1 VNVEEYRRTS
11 LESWQ
16 TMAAGWERRRADI
29 ERITAPVSEWLVR
42 HLDPQ
47 PGDTVL
53 ELAAGPGDTGFA
65 AARLI
70 GEDGRLISTDFSP
83 EMVEVGRR
91 RAAELG
97 LTNVEHRVLDAEDNE
112 LGDDS
117 VNGVLCRFG
126 YMLMADPAQALSE
139 TRRVLRP
146 GGRLALAVWREA
158 ARNPWVA
165 IAGRVLVER
174 GLVTP
179 PEPGAPGMFTMAS
192 DERVREL
199 LDGAGFTVERLDE
212 VPVLFRYGDV
222 DEYVLNARDT
232 GGMFARVWRDA
243 SEDERQAIT
252 AQLAAAFA
260 PFAVDGGYELPGVT
274 LCVAAT

>member
-1 VNVEEYRRTS
+1 VDTEEYRRSS
-11 LESWQ
+11 LASWE

-29 ERITAPVSEWLVR
+29 ERVTAPVSEWLVR
-42 HLDPQ
+42 HVAPQ

-70 GEDGRLISTDFSP
+70 GEDGRLISTDFSS

-97 LTNVEHRVLDAEDNE
+97 LTNVEHRVIDAEDNALE
-112 LGDDS
+112 DDS
-117 VNGVLCRFG
+117 VDGVLCRFG
-126 YMLMADPAQALSE
+126 YMLMADPAAALSE

-146 GGRLALAVWREA
+146 GGRLAFAVWRDA

-174 GLVTP
+174 GLVPP
-179 PEPGAPGMFTMAS
+179 PEPGTPGIFSMAS
-192 DERVREL
+192 DERAQEL
-199 LDGAGFTVERLDE
+199 LEGAGLAVERLED
-212 VPVLFRYGDV
+212 VPVRFRYGDV
-222 DEYVLNARDT
+222 DEYIVNANDT
-232 GGMFARVWRDA
+232 GGMFARAWGAA
-243 SEDERQAIT
+243 SEDERQAIYT
-252 AQLAAAFA
+252 QLDEAFTQ
-260 PFAVDGGYELPGVT
+260 FAVDEGYELPGVA
-274 LCVAAT
+274 LCAVAS

>member
-1 VNVEEYRRTS
+1 VDADEYRRSS
-11 LESWQ
+11 LANWE
-16 TMAAGWERRRADI
+16 TMASGWERRRADI

-42 HLDPQ
+42 HLAPQ

-65 AARLI
+65 AAAII
-70 GEDGRLISTDFSP
+70 GERGRLISTDFSP

-91 RAAELG
+91 RAAGLG
-97 LTNVEHRVLDAEDNE
+97 LTNVEHRVLDAEDIDLE
-112 LGDDS
+112 DDS
-117 VNGVLCRFG
+117 VDGALCRFG
-126 YMLMADPAQALSE
+126 FMLMADPAAALSE

-174 GLVTP
+174 GLVQP

-192 DERVREL
+192 DARMREL
-199 LDGAGFTVERLDE
+199 LEGAGFAVERLEE
-212 VPVLFRYGDV
+212 VPVRFRYDDV
-222 DEYVLNARDT
+222 DDYIASARDT
-232 GGMFARVWRDA
+232 GGMFARVWGDA
-243 SEDERQAIT
+243 SEDERQAIS
-252 AQLAAAFA
+252 AQLAVAFN
-260 PFAVDGGYELPGVT
+260 PFAIDGGYELPGVA
-274 LCVAAT
+274 LAVAAK